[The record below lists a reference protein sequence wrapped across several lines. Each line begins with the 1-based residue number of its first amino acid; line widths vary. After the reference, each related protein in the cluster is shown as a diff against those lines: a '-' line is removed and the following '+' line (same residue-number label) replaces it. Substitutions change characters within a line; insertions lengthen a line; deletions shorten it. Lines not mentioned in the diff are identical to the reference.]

1 MILICEFSL
10 AECHD
15 HSRYCSLVGR
25 LKMCRYETFREKC
38 CQTCKRVT
46 EWAVPTQCMLA
57 VLLSCSVD
65 INKRWENHSICRSFR
80 MMQGYSRPRSDGR
93 LNCVQVL
100 QDSSEH
106 IRYITN
112 IIIHLQLSRMWAVSN
127 RFILYWFLFY
137 TELNFGSHLNV
148 IKIGNTELIVSAII
162 RSILNMIFSTYT
174 LVWAVFLSFDILT
187 PKVPKFVVTL
197 RLDCHL

>member
-1 MILICEFSL
+1 MWIFS
-10 AECHD
+10 CRV
-15 HSRYCSLVGR
+15 SRPFQVLFTGR
-25 LKMCRYETFREKC
+25 TVKDVSIRDVPREVLPNM
-38 CQTCKRVT
+38 QTCDRMSRSYPVY
-46 EWAVPTQCMLA
+46 V
-57 VLLSCSVD
+57 SCIV
-65 INKRWENHSICRSFR
+65 IMFGRWENHSICRSFR

-148 IKIGNTELIVSAII
+148 IKIGNTELC
-162 RSILNMIFSTYT
+162 
-174 LVWAVFLSFDILT
+174 
-187 PKVPKFVVTL
+187 L
-197 RLDCHL
+197 RLFALY